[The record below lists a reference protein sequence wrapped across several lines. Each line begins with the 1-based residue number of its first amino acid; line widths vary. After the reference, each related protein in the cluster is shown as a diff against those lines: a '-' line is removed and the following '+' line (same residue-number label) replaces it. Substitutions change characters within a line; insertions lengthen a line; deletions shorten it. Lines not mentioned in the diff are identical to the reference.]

1 MASQH
6 TLASLNSLLTR
17 AWPTSLTGYLLL
29 EATPQQNTNGCAL
42 KSKRCELK
50 SLEATIFSA
59 YVKSMSDENFLWQIM
74 QNLLLEEGSIVS
86 IRSATLPKGTFV
98 KLQPH
103 TKDFLDISNPK
114 AVLERTLRG
123 YACLTKGDTICLPY
137 NNKKYF
143 IDVIEARPQVF
154 PAAQNNAINKLHI
167 LS

>member
-1 MASQH
+1 MKAACQPLSFRV
-6 TLASLNSLLTR
+6 ASLDG
-17 AWPTSLTGYLLL
+17 APWI
-29 EATPQQNTNGCAL
+29 A
-42 KSKRCELK
+42 KSRL
-50 SLEATIFSA
+50 
-59 YVKSMSDENFLWQIM
+59 MQIM

-86 IRSATLPKGTFV
+86 IKSATLPKGSFV

-143 IDVIEARPQVF
+143 IDVVEARPQVVPLKKLCLVYYQILVDWLIENMVIWSF
-154 PAAQNNAINKLHI
+154 LNTSLQSWGATKLHTFQHDAEG
-167 LS
+167 LLLG